1 MPGLLSLF
9 VGLAIWVVLTAKKLW
24 LGGDVFTAHAPWMM
38 MGTLLILAGIQLF
51 STGLVAELL
60 ARTYFESQGQ
70 PIYTIEKIVNYPS
83 ARPPTAAPARHA

>member
-1 MPGLLSLF
+1 
-9 VGLAIWVVLTAKKLW
+9 
-24 LGGDVFTAHAPWMM
+24 MM

-70 PIYTIEKIVNYPS
+70 PIYTIEKVVHYPS
-83 ARPPTAAPARHA
+83 ARPPASATTLRT